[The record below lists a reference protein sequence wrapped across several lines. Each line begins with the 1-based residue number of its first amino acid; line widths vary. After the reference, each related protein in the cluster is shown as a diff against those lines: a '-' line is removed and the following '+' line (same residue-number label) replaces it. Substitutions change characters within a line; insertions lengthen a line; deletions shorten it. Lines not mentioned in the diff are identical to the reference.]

1 MYTSHGSWRSPRGYV
16 DAASGSFEWVEIPNA
31 QVMMHTGMS
40 VMYRVA
46 GRDIMVAP
54 LHVGLMSTARRPGD
68 IGTLMLPRWLAHD
81 LGIVHPQAER
91 GS

>member
-1 MYTSHGSWRSPRGYV
+1 MYTSHGSWRSPRGNT

-31 QVMMHTGMS
+31 QVKMHTGLS

-54 LHVGLMSTARRPGD
+54 LHVGLMSTARQPGD
-68 IGTLMLPRWLAHD
+68 IGTLMLPRWLAHE
-81 LGIVHPQAER
+81 LGIVHPHAER